1 MMRKRVVAIL
11 ALALLVAVTAWAVAA
26 AQTVEVRSVLSGTVS
41 AQGLTAPGAMVR
53 EGDVLVM
60 VDTIAGPAVAA
71 RATVDGKVTSVL
83 VKPGDRVRTGDV
95 LVRLE
100 QAH

>member
-1 MMRKRVVAIL
+1 MRKRIAAIL
-11 ALALLVAVTAWAVAA
+11 VMTVAVVFVAWAVAA
-26 AQTVEVRSVLSGTVS
+26 AQTVEVHSVLSGTVS
-41 AQGLTAPGAMVR
+41 AQGLTTTGATVR

-71 RATVDGKVTSVL
+71 RATVDGKVASVL
-83 VKPGDRVRTGDV
+83 VQPGQRVRTGDV

-100 QAH
+100 TH